1 MCQATYIFFL
11 TLFYVQPIRQSEEHK
26 QEIKVSVQRCLQRVA
41 LSYPHSAAYLLW
53 DNDAAEVID
62 ASYDSSSFHI
72 YYLRN
77 FYWLTLLLSAEIFCL
92 FGKDHYCRSLRNVR
106 SRTKIRVFG

>member
-41 LSYPHSAAYLLW
+41 LTDTHGAPYFFRY
-53 DNDAAEVID
+53 DN
-62 ASYDSSSFHI
+62 
-72 YYLRN
+72 
-77 FYWLTLLLSAEIFCL
+77 SAEIVPLCQVGAKKF
-92 FGKDHYCRSLRNVR
+92 FKFFKKP
-106 SRTKIRVFG
+106 TKTGG